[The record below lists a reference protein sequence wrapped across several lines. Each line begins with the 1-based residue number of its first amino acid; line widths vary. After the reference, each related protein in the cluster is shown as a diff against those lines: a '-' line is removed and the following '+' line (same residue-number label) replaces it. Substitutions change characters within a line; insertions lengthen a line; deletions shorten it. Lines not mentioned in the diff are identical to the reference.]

1 MYFDD
6 LTVQDWAKAAA
17 GSQQAI
23 EDLADAMGY
32 PFAEAKRQRPSTQ
45 GDFLGLIHDL
55 AACHTAAE
63 IRLWIRD
70 RLETKVRGY
79 ITDSLTTAKLAPGT
93 AAKLYSCLT
102 FLDQHMF
109 GKVSRAGLSCIHER
123 QLAPKETH
131 LPRAAQSPD
140 DHPAHPRPQANT
152 PSAPRQPASA
162 AAHRR
167 LRRSPTSAP

>member
-6 LTVQDWAKAAA
+6 LTVQDWARAAA

-45 GDFLGLIHDL
+45 GGFLGLIHDL

-63 IRLWIRD
+63 ICMWIRD

-79 ITDSLTTAKLAPGT
+79 ITDSLTTANLALGA
-93 AAKLYSCLT
+93 AAKLYGGFT
-102 FLDQHMF
+102 FLDQGMF
-109 GKVSRAGLSCIHER
+109 GKVSRAGLS
-123 QLAPKETH
+123 
-131 LPRAAQSPD
+131 
-140 DHPAHPRPQANT
+140 
-152 PSAPRQPASA
+152 
-162 AAHRR
+162 
-167 LRRSPTSAP
+167 